1 MSARMKVTINEGVG
15 EEKSLCLIAGFKPLH
30 VSFAS
35 PCRPM
40 RILSPV
46 IEVTALTVLH
56 VRKQLPLS
64 NTVTSEFIRHDY
76 SRFVFQADEQ
86 TSEETLRRL
95 TITATLNQNVEHYT
109 VLVHGTPEI
118 MKYAVD
124 PDEDLVQMPFVP
136 WSWPASQDPLRE
148 ARAKFRAPAA
158 NGLVRQSDPTLSQQ
172 QFNVAETQT
181 ERMIQPDSMADDL
194 SRKPVAVVRVGLRL
208 HPGRL
213 TARLVRDNTG

>member
-35 PCRPM
+35 PCRPV

-64 NTVTSEFIRHDY
+64 DTVTSEFIRHDH
-76 SRFVFQADEQ
+76 SRFVFQAGEQ

-109 VLVHGTPEI
+109 VLVHGAPEI

-124 PDEDLVQMPFVP
+124 PDEDFVQMPFVP
-136 WSWPASQDPLRE
+136 WSRPASQDPIRE
-148 ARAKFRAPAA
+148 NRAEFRAPAA
-158 NGLVRQSDPTLSQQ
+158 HGLVRQGDATLSQQ
-172 QFNVAETQT
+172 QFDVAETQT
-181 ERMIQPDSMADDL
+181 ERMI
-194 SRKPVAVVRVGLRL
+194 
-208 HPGRL
+208 
-213 TARLVRDNTG
+213 